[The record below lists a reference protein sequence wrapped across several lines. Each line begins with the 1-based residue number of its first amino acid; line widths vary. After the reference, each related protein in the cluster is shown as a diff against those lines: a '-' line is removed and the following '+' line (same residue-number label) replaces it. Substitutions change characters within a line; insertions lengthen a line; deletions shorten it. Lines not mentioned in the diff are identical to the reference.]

1 MTIDEQFEKLE
12 STVREYNPGADF
24 KRIRESYEFAKQ
36 HHGEQRRKSGELYIT
51 HPLAVAQI
59 VAEELHL
66 DSESIEAALLHDVI
80 EDTDATY
87 DDVAKLTSP
96 TVADLVEGV
105 SKLTR
110 IQYATKEDEQMENLR
125 KMLIAMSKDIRVI
138 LIKISDRLHNMRTM
152 EYQTPAKQKQKSLE
166 TMEIYAPIAHRLGMQ
181 RMKWELEDLS
191 LKYLDPIG
199 YDEIVSKL
207 DAKRPEY
214 DALMSRTQAQI
225 DQRLNEM
232 GIKHI
237 VYGRMKHPYSIYRKM
252 FSQNKSLDEIFDLFA
267 FRVVV
272 DTVSDCYN
280 VLGVIHD
287 LYKPILGRFKD
298 YIGTPK
304 PNGYQSLHT
313 TVMGTDGIPFEVQ
326 IRTKE
331 MHEIAEYGVAA
342 HWKYKQNG
350 QGAGTEGKY
359 EWVRRLLENQE
370 GADAEEFIHSL
381 KVDMFADEVFVFTPN
396 GDVQNLPA
404 GATPIDFAY
413 AIHSAVGNRM
423 IGAKVNNRIVTL
435 DHVLKNGDIVEI
447 LTSKNAKGPSRD
459 WMKIAK
465 STEAR
470 SKIRQ
475 WFKKE
480 RREEN
485 IVNGRSAFDAE
496 LRHCGIAMKDVLDPE
511 FLPVLLKKVAYP
523 TLDDLYAAIGYGG
536 VTATRTVN
544 RIRDEILRS
553 QKANQKNAIDRI
565 NEAAERR
572 SKRPRHAV
580 HGILVEGLDNCLIK
594 FSRCCTPVPGDN
606 IIGFI
611 TRGAGVSIHR
621 TDCENY
627 LSSRDNPETAGRW
640 IRVSWAEHPT
650 DSYSTT
656 LMLLSAQRSG
666 LVMDVAT
673 ALNTLNAK
681 VRTLTARDVDSGRST
696 ITITVEVH
704 DLAELRT
711 IISRL
716 SAVRGVIRISRSGAS
731 DIAKATANTAELQAE
746 HAKNAKKAKQEGK
759 A

>member
-12 STVREYNPGADF
+12 NTVREYNPGADF

-313 TVMGTDGIPFEVQ
+313 TVMGNEGIPFEVQ
-326 IRTKE
+326 IRTTE

-381 KVDMFADEVFVFTPN
+381 KVDMFSDEVFVFTPN

-423 IGAKVNNRIVTL
+423 IGAKVNNLIVTL

-465 STEAR
+465 SNEAR

-480 RREEN
+480 KRDEN
-485 IVNGRSAFDAE
+485 IANGRSAFDAE

-536 VTATRTVN
+536 FTA
-544 RIRDEILRS
+544 
-553 QKANQKNAIDRI
+553 QKAVSRI
-565 NEAAERR
+565 QGELQRRQQQRQQEQMLAEAVAEP
-572 SKRPRHAV
+572 KEDTKPVDTPKQPKAV
-580 HGILVEGLDNCLIK
+580 KSEQGIIVEGLDNCLVK
-594 FSRCCTPVPGDN
+594 FSKCCTPVPGDD
-606 IIGFI
+606 IVGFI
-611 TRGAGVSIHR
+611 TRGYGVSVHR
-621 TDCENY
+621 ADCPNASEEK
-627 LSSRDNPETAGRW
+627 RKEQPDRW
-640 IRVSWAEHPT
+640 IHVSWGT
-650 DSYSTT
+650 DTNDSYPTTIEAVCKDRLNLLLDISSALSTT
-656 LMLLSAQRSG
+656 KTFVLG
-666 LVMDVAT
+666 
-673 ALNTLNAK
+673 LNT
-681 VRTLTARDVDSGRST
+681 RST
-696 ITITVEVH
+696 EDGFAI
-704 DLAELRT
+704 
-711 IISRL
+711 
-716 SAVRGVIRISRSGAS
+716 IRIEIQIKDGAQLSTLMNKLHQISGV
-731 DIAKATANTAELQAE
+731 LQV
-746 HAKNAKKAKQEGK
+746 NRPVG
-759 A
+759 

>member
-1 MTIDEQFEKLE
+1 MMSIDQQYQKLE
-12 STVREYNPGADF
+12 DTIRSYNPGADF
-24 KRIRESYEFAKQ
+24 ARIRASYEFARA
-36 HHGEQRRKSGELYIT
+36 HHGEQRRKSGEPYIT

-87 DDVAKLTSP
+87 EDVAKLTSP

-152 EYQTPAKQKQKSLE
+152 EYQSPTKQKQKSLE

-214 DALMSRTQAQI
+214 EDFMRRTQDQI
-225 DQRLNEM
+225 DQRLKELD
-232 GIKHI
+232 ISHV

-252 FSQNKSLDEIFDLFA
+252 FSQNKSIDEIFDLFA

-272 DTVSDCYN
+272 DTVGDCYN

-326 IRTKE
+326 IRTRE

-480 RREEN
+480 RKDEN

-496 LRHCGIAMKDVLDPE
+496 LRHCGISMKDVLDPE

-523 TLDDLYAAIGYGG
+523 TLEDLYAAIGYGG
-536 VTATRTVN
+536 FTA
-544 RIRDEILRS
+544 
-553 QKANQKNAIDRI
+553 QKAVSRI
-565 NEAAERR
+565 QGELQRRQQQRQQEQLLLEAAAEE
-572 SKRPRHAV
+572 KKEEPAKTPDAAKQQKQPKAV
-580 HGILVEGLDNCLIK
+580 KSEQGIIVEGLDNCLVK
-594 FSRCCTPVPGDN
+594 FSKCCTPVPGDD
-606 IIGFI
+606 IVGFI
-611 TRGAGVSIHR
+611 TRGYGVSVHR
-621 TDCENY
+621 ADCPNASAEK
-627 LSSRDNPETAGRW
+627 RAEQPDRW
-640 IRVSWAEHPT
+640 IRVSWGT
-650 DSYSTT
+650 DTNDSYPTTIEAVCKDRLNLLLDISAALSSTKT
-656 LMLLSAQRSG
+656 FVLG
-666 LVMDVAT
+666 
-673 ALNTLNAK
+673 LNT
-681 VRTLTARDVDSGRST
+681 RST
-696 ITITVEVH
+696 EDGFAIIRVEVRIKDGTQLNNLMNKLH
-704 DLAELRT
+704 Q
-711 IISRL
+711 IS
-716 SAVRGVIRISRSGAS
+716 GVLKVTRPVG
-731 DIAKATANTAELQAE
+731 
-746 HAKNAKKAKQEGK
+746 
-759 A
+759 

>member
-1 MTIDEQFEKLE
+1 MMMSIDQQYQKLE
-12 STVREYNPGADF
+12 DTIRSYNPGADF
-24 KRIRESYEFAKQ
+24 ARIRASYEFARA
-36 HHGEQRRKSGELYIT
+36 HHGEQRRKSGEPYIT

-87 DDVAKLTSP
+87 EDVAKLTSP

-152 EYQTPAKQKQKSLE
+152 EYQSPTKQKQKSLE

-214 DALMSRTQAQI
+214 EDFMRRTQDQI
-225 DQRLNEM
+225 DQRLKELD
-232 GIKHI
+232 ISHV

-252 FSQNKSLDEIFDLFA
+252 FSQNKSIDEIFDLFA

-272 DTVSDCYN
+272 DTIGDCYN

-326 IRTKE
+326 IRTRE

-370 GADAEEFIHSL
+370 GADAEEFIHSM

-480 RREEN
+480 RKDEN

-496 LRHCGIAMKDVLDPE
+496 LRHCGISMKDVLDPE

-523 TLDDLYAAIGYGG
+523 TLEDLYAAIGYGG
-536 VTATRTVN
+536 FTA
-544 RIRDEILRS
+544 
-553 QKANQKNAIDRI
+553 QKAVSRI
-565 NEAAERR
+565 QGELQRRQQQRQQEQLLLEAATEE
-572 SKRPRHAV
+572 KKEEPAKAPDAAKQQKQPKAV
-580 HGILVEGLDNCLIK
+580 KSEQGIIVEGLDNCLVK
-594 FSRCCTPVPGDN
+594 FSKCCTPVPGDD
-606 IIGFI
+606 IVGFI
-611 TRGAGVSIHR
+611 TRGYGVSVHR
-621 TDCENY
+621 ADCPNA
-627 LSSRDNPETAGRW
+627 S
-640 IRVSWAEHPT
+640 AEK
-650 DSYSTT
+650 
-656 LMLLSAQRSG
+656 R
-666 LVMDVAT
+666 
-673 ALNTLNAK
+673 
-681 VRTLTARDVDSGRST
+681 
-696 ITITVEVH
+696 
-704 DLAELRT
+704 AEQPNR
-711 IISRL
+711 
-716 SAVRGVIRISRSGAS
+716 
-731 DIAKATANTAELQAE
+731 
-746 HAKNAKKAKQEGK
+746 
-759 A
+759 

>member
-1 MTIDEQFEKLE
+1 MMMSIDQQYQKLE
-12 STVREYNPGADF
+12 DTIRSYNPGADF
-24 KRIRESYEFAKQ
+24 ARIRASYEFARA
-36 HHGEQRRKSGELYIT
+36 HHGEQRRKSGEPYIT

-87 DDVAKLTSP
+87 EDVAKLTSP

-152 EYQTPAKQKQKSLE
+152 EYQSPAKQKQKSLE

-214 DALMSRTQAQI
+214 EDFMRRTQDQI
-225 DQRLNEM
+225 DQRLKELD
-232 GIKHI
+232 ISHV

-252 FSQNKSLDEIFDLFA
+252 FSQNKSIDEIFDLFA

-272 DTVSDCYN
+272 DTVGDCYN

-326 IRTKE
+326 IRTRE

-480 RREEN
+480 RKDEN

-496 LRHCGIAMKDVLDPE
+496 LRHCGISMKDVLDPE

-523 TLDDLYAAIGYGG
+523 TLEDLYAAIGYGG
-536 VTATRTVN
+536 FTA
-544 RIRDEILRS
+544 
-553 QKANQKNAIDRI
+553 QKAVSRI
-565 NEAAERR
+565 QGELQRRQQQRQQDQLLLEAAAEE
-572 SKRPRHAV
+572 KKEEPAKAPDAAKQQKQPKAV
-580 HGILVEGLDNCLIK
+580 KSEQGIIVEGLDNCLVK
-594 FSRCCTPVPGDN
+594 FSKCCTPVPGDD
-606 IIGFI
+606 IVGFI
-611 TRGAGVSIHR
+611 TRGYGVSVHR
-621 TDCENY
+621 ADCPNASAEK
-627 LSSRDNPETAGRW
+627 RAEQPDRW
-640 IRVSWAEHPT
+640 IRVSWGT
-650 DSYSTT
+650 DTNDSYPTTIEAVCKDRLNLLLDISAALSSTKT
-656 LMLLSAQRSG
+656 FVLG
-666 LVMDVAT
+666 
-673 ALNTLNAK
+673 LNT
-681 VRTLTARDVDSGRST
+681 RST
-696 ITITVEVH
+696 EDGFAIIRVEVRIKDGTQLNNLMNKLH
-704 DLAELRT
+704 Q
-711 IISRL
+711 IS
-716 SAVRGVIRISRSGAS
+716 GVLKVTRPVG
-731 DIAKATANTAELQAE
+731 
-746 HAKNAKKAKQEGK
+746 
-759 A
+759 

>member
-12 STVREYNPGADF
+12 NTVREYNPGADF

-313 TVMGTDGIPFEVQ
+313 TVMGNEGIPFEVQ
-326 IRTKE
+326 IRTTE

-381 KVDMFADEVFVFTPN
+381 KVDMFSDEVFVFTPN

-465 STEAR
+465 SNEAR

-480 RREEN
+480 KRDEN
-485 IVNGRSAFDAE
+485 IANGRSAFDAE

-536 VTATRTVN
+536 FTAQKAVN
-544 RIRDEILRS
+544 RIQGELQRRQQQRQQEQMLAEAVAEPKEDPKPADTPK
-553 QKANQKNAIDRI
+553 QPKAVKSEQ
-565 NEAAERR
+565 
-572 SKRPRHAV
+572 
-580 HGILVEGLDNCLIK
+580 GIIVEGLDNCLVK
-594 FSRCCTPVPGDN
+594 FSKCCTPVPGDD
-606 IIGFI
+606 IVGFI
-611 TRGAGVSIHR
+611 TRGYGVSVHR
-621 TDCENY
+621 ADCPNASEEK
-627 LSSRDNPETAGRW
+627 RKEQPDRW
-640 IRVSWAEHPT
+640 IHVSWGT
-650 DSYSTT
+650 DTNDSYPTTIEAVCKDRLNLLLDISAALSTT
-656 LMLLSAQRSG
+656 KTFVLG
-666 LVMDVAT
+666 L
-673 ALNTLNAK
+673 N
-681 VRTLTARDVDSGRST
+681 SRST
-696 ITITVEVH
+696 EDGFAI
-704 DLAELRT
+704 
-711 IISRL
+711 
-716 SAVRGVIRISRSGAS
+716 IRIEIQIKDGAQLSTLMNKLHQISGV
-731 DIAKATANTAELQAE
+731 LQV
-746 HAKNAKKAKQEGK
+746 NRPVG
-759 A
+759 

>member
-12 STVREYNPGADF
+12 NTVREYNPGADF

-313 TVMGTDGIPFEVQ
+313 TVMGNEGIPFEVQ
-326 IRTKE
+326 IRTTE

-465 STEAR
+465 SNEAR

-480 RREEN
+480 KRDEN
-485 IVNGRSAFDAE
+485 IANGRSALDAE

-536 VTATRTVN
+536 FTA
-544 RIRDEILRS
+544 
-553 QKANQKNAIDRI
+553 QKAVSRI
-565 NEAAERR
+565 QGELQRRQQQRQQEQMLAEAVAEP
-572 SKRPRHAV
+572 KEDPKPADTPKQPKAV
-580 HGILVEGLDNCLIK
+580 KSEQGIIVEGLDNCLVK
-594 FSRCCTPVPGDN
+594 FSKCCTPVPGDD
-606 IIGFI
+606 IVGFI
-611 TRGAGVSIHR
+611 TRGYGVSVHR
-621 TDCENY
+621 ADCPNASEEK
-627 LSSRDNPETAGRW
+627 RKEQPGRW
-640 IRVSWAEHPT
+640 IHVSWGT
-650 DSYSTT
+650 DTNDSYPTTIEAVCKDRLNLLLDISAALSTT
-656 LMLLSAQRSG
+656 KTFVLG
-666 LVMDVAT
+666 L
-673 ALNTLNAK
+673 N
-681 VRTLTARDVDSGRST
+681 SRST
-696 ITITVEVH
+696 EDGFAI
-704 DLAELRT
+704 
-711 IISRL
+711 
-716 SAVRGVIRISRSGAS
+716 IRIEIQIKDGAQLSTLMNKLHQISGV
-731 DIAKATANTAELQAE
+731 LQV
-746 HAKNAKKAKQEGK
+746 NRPVG
-759 A
+759 

>member
-12 STVREYNPGADF
+12 NTVREYNPGADF

-138 LIKISDRLHNMRTM
+138 LIKICDRLHNMRTM
-152 EYQTPAKQKQKSLE
+152 EYQSPKKQREKSLE

-313 TVMGTDGIPFEVQ
+313 TVMGNEGIPFEVQ
-326 IRTKE
+326 IRTTE

-413 AIHSAVGNRM
+413 AIHCAVGNRM

-465 STEAR
+465 SNEAR

-480 RREEN
+480 KRDEN
-485 IVNGRSAFDAE
+485 IANGRSAFDAE

-536 VTATRTVN
+536 FTA
-544 RIRDEILRS
+544 
-553 QKANQKNAIDRI
+553 QKAVSRI
-565 NEAAERR
+565 QGELQRRQQQRQQEQMLAEAVAEP
-572 SKRPRHAV
+572 KEDPKPADTPKQPKAV
-580 HGILVEGLDNCLIK
+580 KSEQGIIVEGLDNCLVK
-594 FSRCCTPVPGDN
+594 FSKCCTPVPGDD
-606 IIGFI
+606 IVGFI
-611 TRGAGVSIHR
+611 TRGYGVSVHR
-621 TDCENY
+621 ADCPNASEEK
-627 LSSRDNPETAGRW
+627 RKEQPDRW
-640 IRVSWAEHPT
+640 IHVSWGT
-650 DSYSTT
+650 DTNDSYPTTIEAVCKDRLNLLLDISSALSTT
-656 LMLLSAQRSG
+656 KTFVLG
-666 LVMDVAT
+666 
-673 ALNTLNAK
+673 LNT
-681 VRTLTARDVDSGRST
+681 RST
-696 ITITVEVH
+696 EDGFAI
-704 DLAELRT
+704 
-711 IISRL
+711 
-716 SAVRGVIRISRSGAS
+716 IRIEIQIKDGAQLSTLMNKLHQISGV
-731 DIAKATANTAELQAE
+731 LQV
-746 HAKNAKKAKQEGK
+746 NRPVG
-759 A
+759 